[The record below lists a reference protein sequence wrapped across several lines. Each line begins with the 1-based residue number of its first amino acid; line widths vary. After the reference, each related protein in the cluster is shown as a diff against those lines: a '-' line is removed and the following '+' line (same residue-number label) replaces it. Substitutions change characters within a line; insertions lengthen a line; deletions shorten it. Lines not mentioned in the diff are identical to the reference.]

1 MKKFVSFGVKG
12 GSKVAY
18 YVVFD
23 VGGTRTKHGLMDQEG
38 ELVTS
43 GDYET
48 NCRQLE
54 PFLETM
60 ADVVKQYQ
68 KTSDVSG
75 IAISLPGF
83 VDSETGYTEFAGA
96 IIALNG
102 QNLKTLLEEK
112 TSLRVE
118 VENDANCAALAE
130 RYSGHAKECDS
141 FICMTLG
148 TGVGGGIFAGGQLVR
163 GASFRGGEFGMM
175 LTETDNGQFTT
186 LNSSAS
192 TAGLI
197 RSYKEKQGIPQSTQI
212 DGQDI
217 FEKAK
222 HDPSIDK
229 LVDQWYKRIAIGI
242 YNVATVLNPEKI
254 LIGGGVSARPDLL
267 SNIEK
272 HLHTLPAWKNI
283 QVKVETCYYL
293 NQAGMKGALYH
304 FLMTEGQLVLS
315 NKPIH

>member
-1 MKKFVSFGVKG
+1 M
-12 GSKVAY
+12 AY
-18 YVVFD
+18 YIVFD
-23 VGGTRTKHGLMDQEG
+23 VGGTKTKHGVMDRHG
-38 ELVTS
+38 ELISS

-54 PFLETM
+54 PFLEDM
-60 ADVVKQYQ
+60 ENVVKEYQ
-68 KTSDVSG
+68 RTWDIKG
-75 IAISLPGF
+75 IAMSLPGF
-83 VDSETGYTEFAGA
+83 VDSQTGYTEFAGA

-102 QNLKTLLEEK
+102 QNVKTLLEEK

-130 RYSGHAKECDS
+130 KFSGHAKECDS

-148 TGVGGGIFAGGQLVR
+148 TGVGGGIFAGGELVR

-175 LTETDNGQFTT
+175 LTETENGQFTT

-197 RSYKEKQGIPQSTQI
+197 RSYKEQQGIPQSQQI
-212 DGQDI
+212 DGQEI

-222 HDPSIDK
+222 HDPAIEK
-229 LVDQWYKRIAIGI
+229 MIDQWYKRIAIGI

-254 LIGGGVSARPDLL
+254 LIGGGVSARPDLIP
-267 SNIEK
+267 NIEK
-272 HLHTLPAWKNI
+272 HLHTLHAWKNI
-283 QVKVETCYYL
+283 QVTLETCYYF
-293 NQAGMKGALYH
+293 NQAGMMGALYH
-304 FLMTEGQLVLS
+304 FLIKEGHHRTIK
-315 NKPIH
+315 KPIH

>member
-1 MKKFVSFGVKG
+1 M
-12 GSKVAY
+12 AY
-18 YVVFD
+18 YIVFD
-23 VGGTRTKHGLMDQEG
+23 VGGTKTKHGVMDRNG
-38 ELVTS
+38 ELITS

-54 PFLETM
+54 PFLEDM
-60 ADVVKQYQ
+60 ENVVKEYQ
-68 KTSDVSG
+68 RTWDIKG
-75 IAISLPGF
+75 IAMSLPGF
-83 VDSETGYTEFAGA
+83 VDSQTGYTEFAGA

-102 QNLKTLLEEK
+102 QNVKTLLEEK

-130 RYSGHAKECDS
+130 KFSGHAKECDS

-148 TGVGGGIFAGGQLVR
+148 TGVGGGIFAGGELVR

-175 LTETDNGQFTT
+175 LTETENGQFTT

-197 RSYKEKQGIPQSTQI
+197 RSYKEQQGIPQSQQI
-212 DGQDI
+212 DGQEI

-222 HDPSIDK
+222 HDPAIEK
-229 LVDQWYKRIAIGI
+229 MIDQWYKRIAIGI

-254 LIGGGVSARPDLL
+254 LIGGGVSARPDLIP
-267 SNIEK
+267 NIEK
-272 HLHTLPAWKNI
+272 HLHTLHAWKNI
-283 QVKVETCYYL
+283 QVTLETCYYF
-293 NQAGMKGALYH
+293 NQAGMMGALYH
-304 FLMTEGQLVLS
+304 FLIKEGHHRTTK
-315 NKPIH
+315 KPIH

>member
-1 MKKFVSFGVKG
+1 M
-12 GSKVAY
+12 AY

-23 VGGTRTKHGLMDQEG
+23 VGGTKTKHGVMDRNG
-38 ELVTS
+38 ELITS

-54 PFLETM
+54 PFLKDLEN
-60 ADVVKQYQ
+60 VVTEYQ
-68 KTSDVSG
+68 RTWDIKG
-75 IAISLPGF
+75 IAMSLPGF
-83 VDSETGYTEFAGA
+83 VDSQTGYTEFAGA

-102 QNLKTLLEEK
+102 QNVKTLLEEK

-130 RYSGHAKECDS
+130 KFSGHAKECDS

-148 TGVGGGIFAGGQLVR
+148 TGVGGGIFAGGELVR

-175 LTETDNGQFTT
+175 LIETENGQFTT

-192 TAGLI
+192 TVGLI
-197 RSYKEKQGIPQSTQI
+197 RSYKKQQGIPQSQPI
-212 DGQDI
+212 DGQEI

-222 HDPSIDK
+222 HDPAIEK
-229 LVDQWYKRIAIGI
+229 MIDQWYKRIAIGI

-254 LIGGGVSARPDLL
+254 LIGGGVSARPDLIP
-267 SNIEK
+267 NIEK
-272 HLHTLPAWKNI
+272 HLHTLHAWKNI
-283 QVKVETCYYL
+283 QVTLETCYYF
-293 NQAGMKGALYH
+293 NQAGMMGALYH
-304 FLMTEGQLVLS
+304 FLIKEGHHRTIKKS
-315 NKPIH
+315 IH

>member
-1 MKKFVSFGVKG
+1 M
-12 GSKVAY
+12 AY

-23 VGGTRTKHGLMDQEG
+23 VGGTRTKHGIMDEDG
-38 ELVTS
+38 KLITR
-43 GDYET
+43 GDYQT

-54 PFLETM
+54 PFLEAM
-60 ADVVKQYQ
+60 EDVVKQYQ
-68 KTSDVSG
+68 KTRDVSG

-83 VDSETGYTEFAGA
+83 VDSQTGYTEFAGA

-102 QNLKTLLEEK
+102 QNVKTLLEEK

-130 RYSGHAKECDS
+130 KYSGHAKDCDS
-141 FICMTLG
+141 FICMTIG

-175 LTETDNGQFTT
+175 LTETENGQFTT

-197 RSYKEKQGIPQSTQI
+197 RNYKEKQGIPQSKQI
-212 DGQDI
+212 DGQEI
-217 FEKAK
+217 FDKAK
-222 HDPSIDK
+222 HDPSIEK

-254 LIGGGVSARPDLL
+254 LIGGGVSARPDLIP
-267 SNIEK
+267 SIEK
-272 HLHTLPAWKNI
+272 HLHTLHAWKNI
-283 QVKVETCYYL
+283 QVKLETCYYL

-304 FLMTEGQLVLS
+304 FLMKEGHLDAS
-315 NKPIH
+315 KKPI

>member
-1 MKKFVSFGVKG
+1 M
-12 GSKVAY
+12 AY

-23 VGGTRTKHGLMDQEG
+23 VGGTKTKHGVMDRNG
-38 ELVTS
+38 ELITS
-43 GDYET
+43 GDYVT

-54 PFLETM
+54 PFLEDM
-60 ADVVKQYQ
+60 ENVVKEYQ
-68 KTSDVSG
+68 RTWDIKG
-75 IAISLPGF
+75 IAMSLPGF
-83 VDSETGYTEFAGA
+83 VDSQTGYTEFAGA

-102 QNLKTLLEEK
+102 QNVKTLLEEK

-130 RYSGHAKECDS
+130 KFSGHAKECDS

-148 TGVGGGIFAGGQLVR
+148 TGVGGGIFAGGELVR

-175 LTETDNGQFTT
+175 LTETENGQFTT

-197 RSYKEKQGIPQSTQI
+197 RSYKEQQGIPQSQQI
-212 DGQDI
+212 DGQEI

-222 HDPSIDK
+222 HDPAIEK
-229 LVDQWYKRIAIGI
+229 MIDQWYKRIAIGI

-254 LIGGGVSARPDLL
+254 LIGGGVSARPDLIP
-267 SNIEK
+267 NIEK
-272 HLHTLPAWKNI
+272 HLHTLHAWKNI
-283 QVKVETCYYL
+283 QVTLETCYYF
-293 NQAGMKGALYH
+293 NQAGMMGALYH
-304 FLMTEGQLVLS
+304 FLIKEGHHRTIKKS
-315 NKPIH
+315 IH

>member
-1 MKKFVSFGVKG
+1 M
-12 GSKVAY
+12 AY

-23 VGGTRTKHGLMDQEG
+23 VGGTKTKHGVMDRNG
-38 ELVTS
+38 ELITS
-43 GDYET
+43 GDYVT

-54 PFLETM
+54 PFLEDM
-60 ADVVKQYQ
+60 ENVVKEYQ
-68 KTSDVSG
+68 RTWDIKG
-75 IAISLPGF
+75 IAMSLPGF
-83 VDSETGYTEFAGA
+83 VDSQTGYTEFAGA

-102 QNLKTLLEEK
+102 QNVKTLLEEK

-130 RYSGHAKECDS
+130 KFSGHAKECDS

-148 TGVGGGIFAGGQLVR
+148 TGVGGGIFAGGELVR

-175 LTETDNGQFTT
+175 LTETENGQFTT

-197 RSYKEKQGIPQSTQI
+197 RSYKEQQGIPQSQQI
-212 DGQDI
+212 DGQEI

-222 HDPSIDK
+222 HDPAIEK
-229 LVDQWYKRIAIGI
+229 MIDQWYKRIAIGI

-254 LIGGGVSARPDLL
+254 LIGGGVSARPDLIP
-267 SNIEK
+267 NIEK
-272 HLHTLPAWKNI
+272 HLHTLHAWKNI
-283 QVKVETCYYL
+283 QVTLETCYYF
-293 NQAGMKGALYH
+293 NQAGMMGALYH
-304 FLMTEGQLVLS
+304 FLIKEGHHRTIK
-315 NKPIH
+315 KPIH

>member
-1 MKKFVSFGVKG
+1 M
-12 GSKVAY
+12 AY

-23 VGGTRTKHGLMDQEG
+23 VGGTKTKHGVMDRNG
-38 ELVTS
+38 ELITS

-54 PFLETM
+54 PFLEGM
-60 ADVVKQYQ
+60 ENVVKEYQ
-68 KTSDVSG
+68 RTWDIKG
-75 IAISLPGF
+75 IAMSLPGF
-83 VDSETGYTEFAGA
+83 VDSQTGYTEFAGA

-102 QNLKTLLEEK
+102 QNVKTLLEEK

-130 RYSGHAKECDS
+130 KFSGHAKECDS

-148 TGVGGGIFAGGQLVR
+148 TGVGGGIFAGGELVR

-175 LTETDNGQFTT
+175 LTETENGQFTT

-197 RSYKEKQGIPQSTQI
+197 RSYKEQQGIPQSQQI
-212 DGQDI
+212 DGQEI

-222 HDPSIDK
+222 HDPAIEK
-229 LVDQWYKRIAIGI
+229 MIDQWYKRIAIGI

-254 LIGGGVSARPDLL
+254 LIGGGVSARPDLIP
-267 SNIEK
+267 NIEK
-272 HLHTLPAWKNI
+272 HLHTLHAWKNI
-283 QVKVETCYYL
+283 QVTLETCYYF
-293 NQAGMKGALYH
+293 NQAGMMGALYH
-304 FLMTEGQLVLS
+304 FLIKEGHYRTIK
-315 NKPIH
+315 KPIH

>member
-1 MKKFVSFGVKG
+1 M
-12 GSKVAY
+12 AY

-23 VGGTRTKHGLMDQEG
+23 VGGTKTKHGVMDRNG
-38 ELVTS
+38 ELITS
-43 GDYET
+43 GDYVT

-54 PFLETM
+54 PFLEDM
-60 ADVVKQYQ
+60 ENVVKEYQ
-68 KTSDVSG
+68 RTWDIKG
-75 IAISLPGF
+75 IAMSLPGF
-83 VDSETGYTEFAGA
+83 VDSQTGYTEFAGA

-102 QNLKTLLEEK
+102 QNVKTLLEEK

-130 RYSGHAKECDS
+130 KFSGHAKECDS

-148 TGVGGGIFAGGQLVR
+148 TGVGGGIFAGGELVR

-175 LTETDNGQFTT
+175 LTETENGQFTT

-197 RSYKEKQGIPQSTQI
+197 RSYKEQQGIPQSQQI
-212 DGQDI
+212 DGQEI

-222 HDPSIDK
+222 HDPAIEK
-229 LVDQWYKRIAIGI
+229 MIDQWYKRIAIGI

-254 LIGGGVSARPDLL
+254 LIGGGVSARPDLIP
-267 SNIEK
+267 NIEK
-272 HLHTLPAWKNI
+272 HLHTLHAWKNI
-283 QVKVETCYYL
+283 QVTLETCYYF
-293 NQAGMKGALYH
+293 NQAGMMGALYH
-304 FLMTEGQLVLS
+304 FLIKEGHYRTIK
-315 NKPIH
+315 KPIH

>member
-1 MKKFVSFGVKG
+1 M
-12 GSKVAY
+12 AY

-23 VGGTRTKHGLMDQEG
+23 VGGTKTKHGVMDRNG
-38 ELVTS
+38 ELITS
-43 GDYET
+43 GDYVT

-54 PFLETM
+54 PFLEDM
-60 ADVVKQYQ
+60 ENVVKEYQ
-68 KTSDVSG
+68 RTWDIKG
-75 IAISLPGF
+75 IAMSLPGF
-83 VDSETGYTEFAGA
+83 VDSQTGYTEFAGA

-102 QNLKTLLEEK
+102 QNVKTLLEEK

-130 RYSGHAKECDS
+130 KFSGHAKECDS

-148 TGVGGGIFAGGQLVR
+148 TGVGGGIFAGGELVR

-175 LTETDNGQFTT
+175 LTETENGQFTT

-197 RSYKEKQGIPQSTQI
+197 RSYKEQQGIPQSQQI
-212 DGQDI
+212 DGQEI

-222 HDPSIDK
+222 HDPAIEK
-229 LVDQWYKRIAIGI
+229 MIDQWYKRIAIGI

-254 LIGGGVSARPDLL
+254 LIGGGVSARPDLIP
-267 SNIEK
+267 NIEK
-272 HLHTLPAWKNI
+272 HLHTLHAWKNI
-283 QVKVETCYYL
+283 QVTLETCYYF
-293 NQAGMKGALYH
+293 NQAGMMGALYH
-304 FLMTEGQLVLS
+304 FLIKEGHYRTIKKS
-315 NKPIH
+315 IH

>member
-1 MKKFVSFGVKG
+1 M
-12 GSKVAY
+12 AY

-23 VGGTRTKHGLMDQEG
+23 VGGTKTKHGVMDRNG
-38 ELVTS
+38 ELITS
-43 GDYET
+43 GDYVT

-54 PFLETM
+54 PFLEDM
-60 ADVVKQYQ
+60 ENVVKEYQ
-68 KTSDVSG
+68 RTWDIKG
-75 IAISLPGF
+75 IAMSLPGF
-83 VDSETGYTEFAGA
+83 VDSQTGYTEFAGA

-102 QNLKTLLEEK
+102 QNVKTLLEEK

-130 RYSGHAKECDS
+130 KFSGHAKECDS

-148 TGVGGGIFAGGQLVR
+148 TGVGGGIFAGGELVR

-175 LTETDNGQFTT
+175 LTETENGQFTT

-197 RSYKEKQGIPQSTQI
+197 RSYKEQQGIPQSQQI
-212 DGQDI
+212 DGQEI

-222 HDPSIDK
+222 HDPAIEK
-229 LVDQWYKRIAIGI
+229 MIDQWYKRIAIGI

-254 LIGGGVSARPDLL
+254 LIGGGVSARPDLIP
-267 SNIEK
+267 NIEK
-272 HLHTLPAWKNI
+272 HLHTLHAWKNI
-283 QVKVETCYYL
+283 QVTLETCYYF
-293 NQAGMKGALYH
+293 NQAGMMGAVYH
-304 FLMTEGQLVLS
+304 FLIKEGHYRTIKKS
-315 NKPIH
+315 IH

>member
-1 MKKFVSFGVKG
+1 M
-12 GSKVAY
+12 AY

-23 VGGTRTKHGLMDQEG
+23 VGGTKTKHGVMDRNG
-38 ELVTS
+38 ELITS
-43 GDYET
+43 GDYVT

-54 PFLETM
+54 PFLEDM
-60 ADVVKQYQ
+60 ENVVKEYQ
-68 KTSDVSG
+68 RTWDIKG
-75 IAISLPGF
+75 IAMSLPGF
-83 VDSETGYTEFAGA
+83 VDSQTGYTEFAGA

-102 QNLKTLLEEK
+102 QNVKTLLEEK

-130 RYSGHAKECDS
+130 KFSGHAKECDS

-148 TGVGGGIFAGGQLVR
+148 TGVGGGIFAGGELVR

-175 LTETDNGQFTT
+175 LTETENGQFTT

-197 RSYKEKQGIPQSTQI
+197 RSYKEQQGIPQSQQI
-212 DGQDI
+212 DGQEI

-222 HDPSIDK
+222 HDPAIEK
-229 LVDQWYKRIAIGI
+229 MIDQWYKRIAIGI

-254 LIGGGVSARPDLL
+254 LIGGGVSARPDLIP
-267 SNIEK
+267 NIEK
-272 HLHTLPAWKNI
+272 HLHTLHAWKNI
-283 QVKVETCYYL
+283 QVTLETCYYF
-293 NQAGMKGALYH
+293 NQAGMMGALYH
-304 FLMTEGQLVLS
+304 FLIKEGHHRKIQ
-315 NKPIH
+315 KPIH

>member
-1 MKKFVSFGVKG
+1 M
-12 GSKVAY
+12 AY

-23 VGGTRTKHGLMDQEG
+23 VGGTKTKHGVMDRNG
-38 ELVTS
+38 ELITS
-43 GDYET
+43 GDYVT

-54 PFLETM
+54 PFLEDM
-60 ADVVKQYQ
+60 ENVVKEYQ
-68 KTSDVSG
+68 RTWDIKG
-75 IAISLPGF
+75 IAMSLPGF
-83 VDSETGYTEFAGA
+83 VDSQTGYTEFAGA

-102 QNLKTLLEEK
+102 QNVKTLLEEK

-130 RYSGHAKECDS
+130 KFSGHAKECDS

-148 TGVGGGIFAGGQLVR
+148 TGVGGGIFAGGELVR

-175 LTETDNGQFTT
+175 LTETENGQFTT

-197 RSYKEKQGIPQSTQI
+197 RSYKEQQGIPQSQQI
-212 DGQDI
+212 DGQGI

-222 HDPSIDK
+222 QDPAIEK
-229 LVDQWYKRIAIGI
+229 MIDQWYKRIAIGI

-254 LIGGGVSARPDLL
+254 LIGGGVSARPDLIP
-267 SNIEK
+267 NIEK
-272 HLHTLPAWKNI
+272 HLHTLHAWKNI
-283 QVKVETCYYL
+283 QVTLETCYYF
-293 NQAGMKGALYH
+293 NQAGMMGALYH
-304 FLMTEGQLVLS
+304 FLIKEGHYRTIK
-315 NKPIH
+315 KPIH

>member
-1 MKKFVSFGVKG
+1 M
-12 GSKVAY
+12 AY

-23 VGGTRTKHGLMDQEG
+23 VGGTKTKHGVMDRNG
-38 ELVTS
+38 ELITS
-43 GDYET
+43 GDYVT

-54 PFLETM
+54 PFLEDM
-60 ADVVKQYQ
+60 ENVVKEYQ
-68 KTSDVSG
+68 RTWDIKG
-75 IAISLPGF
+75 IAMSLPGF
-83 VDSETGYTEFAGA
+83 VDSQTGYTEFAGA

-102 QNLKTLLEEK
+102 QNVKTLLEEK

-130 RYSGHAKECDS
+130 KFSGHAKECDS

-148 TGVGGGIFAGGQLVR
+148 TGVGGGIFAGGELVR

-175 LTETDNGQFTT
+175 LTETENGQFTT

-197 RSYKEKQGIPQSTQI
+197 RSYKEQQGIPQSQQI
-212 DGQDI
+212 DGQEI

-222 HDPSIDK
+222 HDPAIEK
-229 LVDQWYKRIAIGI
+229 MIDQWYKRIAIGI

-254 LIGGGVSARPDLL
+254 LIGGGVSARPDLIP
-267 SNIEK
+267 NIEK
-272 HLHTLPAWKNI
+272 HLHTLHAWKNI
-283 QVKVETCYYL
+283 QVTLETCYYF

-304 FLMTEGQLVLS
+304 FLIKEGHHRTIK
-315 NKPIH
+315 KPIH

>member
-1 MKKFVSFGVKG
+1 M
-12 GSKVAY
+12 AY

-222 HDPSIDK
+222 HDPSIEK

-254 LIGGGVSARPDLL
+254 LIGGGVSARPELL
-267 SNIEK
+267 SNIEQ

-304 FLMTEGQLVLS
+304 FLMTEGQLVS
-315 NKPIH
+315 SKKPIL

>member
-1 MKKFVSFGVKG
+1 M
-12 GSKVAY
+12 AY

-23 VGGTRTKHGLMDQEG
+23 VGGTKTKHGVMDRNG
-38 ELVTS
+38 ELITS

-54 PFLETM
+54 PFLEGM
-60 ADVVKQYQ
+60 ENVVKEYQ
-68 KTSDVSG
+68 RTWDIKG
-75 IAISLPGF
+75 IAMSLPGF
-83 VDSETGYTEFAGA
+83 VDSQTGYTEFAGA

-102 QNLKTLLEEK
+102 QNVKTLLEEK

-130 RYSGHAKECDS
+130 KFSGHAKECDS

-148 TGVGGGIFAGGQLVR
+148 TGVGGGIFAGGELVR

-175 LTETDNGQFTT
+175 LTETENGQFTT

-197 RSYKEKQGIPQSTQI
+197 RSYKEQQGIPQSQQI
-212 DGQDI
+212 DGQEI

-222 HDPSIDK
+222 HDPAIEK
-229 LVDQWYKRIAIGI
+229 MIDQWYKRIAIGI

-254 LIGGGVSARPDLL
+254 LIGGGVSARPDLIP
-267 SNIEK
+267 NIEK
-272 HLHTLPAWKNI
+272 HLHTLHAWKNI
-283 QVKVETCYYL
+283 QVTLETCYYF
-293 NQAGMKGALYH
+293 NQAGMMGALYH
-304 FLMTEGQLVLS
+304 FLIKEGHHRTIK
-315 NKPIH
+315 KPIH

>member
-1 MKKFVSFGVKG
+1 MG
-12 GSKVAY
+12 Y
-18 YVVFD
+18 YAVFD
-23 VGGTRTKHGLMDQEG
+23 VGGTKTKHGLMNQKG
-38 ELVTS
+38 ELMTS

-54 PFLETM
+54 PFLEAM
-60 ADVVKQYQ
+60 EDVVQEYQ
-68 KTSDVSG
+68 ASWDVEG

-83 VDSETGYTEFAGA
+83 VDSQTGYTEFAGA
-96 IIALNG
+96 IIALHG
-102 QNLKTLLEEK
+102 QNVKTLLEER

-130 RYSGHAKECDS
+130 KYSGHAKECDS

-175 LTETDNGQFTT
+175 LTETENGQFTT

-197 RSYKEKQGIPQSTQI
+197 RSYKDLQGIPQSQQI
-212 DGQDI
+212 VGQEI

-222 HDPSIDK
+222 HDPAIEK

-254 LIGGGVSARPDLL
+254 LIGGGVSAREDLIP
-267 SNIEK
+267 NIQK
-272 HLHTLPAWKNI
+272 HLHTLHAWKNI
-283 QVKVETCYYL
+283 QVKLGTCHHL
-293 NQAGMKGALYH
+293 NQAGMIGALHH
-304 FLMTEGQLVLS
+304 FLMKEEHFNPS

>member
-1 MKKFVSFGVKG
+1 M
-12 GSKVAY
+12 AY

-23 VGGTRTKHGLMDQEG
+23 VGGTKTKHGVMDRNG
-38 ELVTS
+38 ELITS
-43 GDYET
+43 GDYVT

-54 PFLETM
+54 PFLEDM
-60 ADVVKQYQ
+60 ENVVKEYQ
-68 KTSDVSG
+68 RTWDIKG
-75 IAISLPGF
+75 IAVSLPGF
-83 VDSETGYTEFAGA
+83 VDSQTGYTEFAGA

-102 QNLKTLLEEK
+102 QNVKTLLEEK

-130 RYSGHAKECDS
+130 KFSGHAKECDS

-148 TGVGGGIFAGGQLVR
+148 TGVGGGIFAGGELVR

-175 LTETDNGQFTT
+175 LTETENGQFTT

-197 RSYKEKQGIPQSTQI
+197 RSYKEQQGIPQSQQI
-212 DGQDI
+212 DGQEI

-222 HDPSIDK
+222 HDPAIEK
-229 LVDQWYKRIAIGI
+229 MIDQWYKRIAIGI

-254 LIGGGVSARPDLL
+254 LIGGGVSARPDLIP
-267 SNIEK
+267 NIEK
-272 HLHTLPAWKNI
+272 HLHTLHAWKNI
-283 QVKVETCYYL
+283 QVTLETCYYF
-293 NQAGMKGALYH
+293 NQAGMMGALYH
-304 FLMTEGQLVLS
+304 FLIKEGHYRTIKKS
-315 NKPIH
+315 IH

>member
-1 MKKFVSFGVKG
+1 M
-12 GSKVAY
+12 AY

-23 VGGTRTKHGLMDQEG
+23 VGGTKTKHGVMDRNG
-38 ELVTS
+38 ELITS

-54 PFLETM
+54 PFLKDLEN
-60 ADVVKQYQ
+60 VVTEYQ
-68 KTSDVSG
+68 RTWDIKG
-75 IAISLPGF
+75 IAMSLPGF
-83 VDSETGYTEFAGA
+83 VDSQTGYTEFAGA

-102 QNLKTLLEEK
+102 QNVKTLLEEK

-130 RYSGHAKECDS
+130 KFSGHAKECDS

-148 TGVGGGIFAGGQLVR
+148 TGVGGGIFAGGELVR

-175 LTETDNGQFTT
+175 LIETENGQFTT

-192 TAGLI
+192 TVGLI
-197 RSYKEKQGIPQSTQI
+197 RSYKKQQGIPQSQPI
-212 DGQDI
+212 DGQEI

-222 HDPSIDK
+222 HDPAIEK
-229 LVDQWYKRIAIGI
+229 MIDQWYKRIAIGI

-254 LIGGGVSARPDLL
+254 LIGGGVSARPDLIP
-267 SNIEK
+267 NIEK
-272 HLHTLPAWKNI
+272 YLHTLHAWKNI
-283 QVKVETCYYL
+283 QVTLETCYYF
-293 NQAGMKGALYH
+293 NQAGMMGALYH
-304 FLMTEGQLVLS
+304 FLIKEGHHRTIKKS
-315 NKPIH
+315 IH

>member
-1 MKKFVSFGVKG
+1 M
-12 GSKVAY
+12 AY
-18 YVVFD
+18 YIVFD
-23 VGGTRTKHGLMDQEG
+23 VGGTKTKHGVMNRNG
-38 ELVTS
+38 ELITS

-48 NCRQLE
+48 NCRQLKR
-54 PFLETM
+54 FLEDM
-60 ADVVKQYQ
+60 ENVVKEYQ
-68 KTSDVSG
+68 RTWDIKG
-75 IAISLPGF
+75 IAMSLPGF
-83 VDSETGYTEFAGA
+83 VDSQTGYTEFAGA

-102 QNLKTLLEEK
+102 QNVKTLLEEK

-130 RYSGHAKECDS
+130 KFSGHAKECDS

-148 TGVGGGIFAGGQLVR
+148 TGVGGGIFAGGELVR

-175 LTETDNGQFTT
+175 LTETENGQFTT

-197 RSYKEKQGIPQSTQI
+197 RSYKEQQGIPQSQQI
-212 DGQDI
+212 DGQEI

-222 HDPSIDK
+222 HDPAIEK
-229 LVDQWYKRIAIGI
+229 MIDQWYKRIAIGI

-254 LIGGGVSARPDLL
+254 LIGGGVSARPDLIP
-267 SNIEK
+267 NIEK
-272 HLHTLPAWKNI
+272 HLHTLHAWKNI
-283 QVKVETCYYL
+283 QVTLETCYYF

-304 FLMTEGQLVLS
+304 FLIKEGHHRTIK
-315 NKPIH
+315 KPIH

>member
-1 MKKFVSFGVKG
+1 M
-12 GSKVAY
+12 AY

-23 VGGTRTKHGLMDQEG
+23 VGGTRTKHGLMDRDG
-38 ELVTS
+38 GLVTS

-54 PFLETM
+54 PFLEAM

-68 KTSDVSG
+68 RTSDVSG

-102 QNLKTLLEEK
+102 QNVKTLLEEK

-130 RYSGHAKECDS
+130 KYSGHAKECDS

-212 DGQDI
+212 DGQAI

-222 HDPSIDK
+222 HDPSIEK

-304 FLMTEGQLVLS
+304 FLMTEGKLAPS
-315 NKPIH
+315 KKPIH